1 MIFIHPTADVS
12 SSTDIGEN
20 TKIWHNAQTRE
31 NVKIGS
37 NCIISKGVYIDKD
50 TKIGNNVK
58 IQNYASLFDFT
69 IIEDG
74 VFIGPYVC
82 ITNDKLPRAI
92 TPNGKLKTEDDWEV
106 NKTIIKKGSSL
117 GAGSII
123 LPGLTIGEYAL
134 VGAGS
139 LVTKDVLAHSL
150 MYGSPA
156 ELQGFVCKCGKLLT
170 KDKDKRKPKILI
182 CDDCQKL

>member
-1 MIFIHPTADVS
+1 MIFIHPTAEVS

-20 TKIWHNAQTRE
+20 TKIWHNAQIRE
-31 NVKIGS
+31 NTKIGS
-37 NCIISKGVYIDKD
+37 NCIIAKGVYIDTG

-58 IQNYASLFDFT
+58 IQNYASVYHFT

-82 ITNDKLPRAI
+82 TTNDKLPRAI
-92 TPNGKLKTEDDWEV
+92 TPNGKLKTDDDWEV
-106 NKTIIKKGSSL
+106 NKTIIKKGASL

-123 LPGLTIGEYAL
+123 LPGITIGEYAL

-139 LVTKDVLAHSL
+139 LVTKDILAHSL

-156 ELQGFVCKCGKLLT
+156 KLQGFVCKCGKLLT
-170 KDKDKRKPKILI
+170 KHKRKPKILI
-182 CDDCQKL
+182 CNDCQKL